1 MKRRGSRLFTF
12 SNPSPGGW
20 VGFHNDTTILSI
32 TLRRR
37 GQRRVAQLVWLNES
51 RSALASGSNR
61 RNRKKK
67 HPEKVSLR
75 NRRWTTIPCERRS
88 QYKKTNAK
96 DTGAGSQTNNSW
108 NFIYGLNGWRAQ
120 ESGHKK
126 SVIGVN
132 GGLRVTFLDHVG
144 KKCTTLDY
152 KTTTEKT
159 TNGKT
164 LTCKS
169 SILSVI
175 HEFCC
180 MRK

>member
-1 MKRRGSRLFTF
+1 MSRI
-12 SNPSPGGW
+12 PQR
-20 VGFHNDTTILSI
+20 HNDS
-32 TLRRR
+32 
-37 GQRRVAQLVWLNES
+37 Q
-51 RSALASGSNR
+51 
-61 RNRKKK
+61 
-67 HPEKVSLR
+67 HHPPEKRSEACCTISLIEWISLGFGFR
-75 NRRWTTIPCERRS
+75 IKSSE
-88 QYKKTNAK
+88 QEKKTPGKGFASESTLDDDTVWETESIQKINAK